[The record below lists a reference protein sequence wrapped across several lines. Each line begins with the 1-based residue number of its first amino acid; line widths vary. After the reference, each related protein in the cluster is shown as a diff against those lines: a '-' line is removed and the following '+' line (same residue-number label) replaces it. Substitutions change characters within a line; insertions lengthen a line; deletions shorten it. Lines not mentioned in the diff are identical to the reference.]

1 MDDELEGIATL
12 GDDELVALAEG
23 QRPDAAECALSELYY
38 RGYPQTAAIA
48 RRLFDDAK
56 DEWLRGS
63 ALSKLLRLRG
73 PGAWHLAEA
82 AIDSASPQVLAR
94 IVEEMATTDDPEV
107 FAKTSLIARARQRLA
122 DLPELESSLVEL
134 FHRRFDGR

>member
-1 MDDELEGIATL
+1 MEGMATL
-12 GDDELVALAEG
+12 GDDELVALTEG

-38 RGYPQTAAIA
+38 RGHPQTAAIA
-48 RRLFDDAK
+48 RRLYDGAK

-63 ALSKLLRLRG
+63 ALSKLLRLHE

-82 AIDSASPQVLAR
+82 ALDSASPQVLAR
-94 IVEEMATTDDPEV
+94 IVEEMGTTDDPAV
-107 FAKTSLIARARQRLA
+107 FAKTSLIVRARQRLA
-122 DLPELESSLVEL
+122 DLPKLESSLVGL